1 MARGHAAEPAA
12 QSALTDTGKLPANC
26 HENIRQI
33 VDYWVSIHPDSGL
46 PGRQHFDPL
55 EVPKMLSNI
64 RLLDVVGDPPR
75 FRIRLMGTRLREFF
89 GAEQTG
95 SWLDVLF
102 PNLDGS
108 ITHTEL
114 LRTIET
120 GQPRWRRGKPA
131 LDIEKDYL
139 DMERV
144 YLPFARDGRNVD
156 MILTY
161 LLCIDSAGNYY

>member
-1 MARGHAAEPAA
+1 MTRGYAVEATA
-12 QSALTDTGKLPANC
+12 QPVSTEAGSLPSNC

-33 VDYWVSIHPDSGL
+33 VDYWVSIHPETGL

-55 EVPKMLSNI
+55 EVPRLLPNI
-64 RLLDVVGDPPR
+64 RLLDVAGDPPR
-75 FRIRLMGTRLREFF
+75 FKIRLMGTRLREFF

-95 SWLDVLF
+95 SWLDELF

-114 LRTIET
+114 VRTIET
-120 GQPRWRRGKPA
+120 REPRWRRGKPA
-131 LDIEKDYL
+131 LDIEKDFL

-144 YLPFARDGRNVD
+144 YLPFAHDGRTVD

-161 LLCIDSAGNYY
+161 LLCVDSAGNFY

>member
-1 MARGHAAEPAA
+1 MAESAACQ
-12 QSALTDTGKLPANC
+12 QSETAGTLPEGC

-33 VDYWVSIHPDSGL
+33 VAYWESIRPGNAL

-55 EVPKMLSNI
+55 DVPKLLANI
-64 RLLDVVGDPPR
+64 RLLDVEGDPPR
-75 FRIRLMGTRLREFF
+75 FKIRLMGTRLREFF
-89 GAEQTG
+89 GAEHTG
-95 SWLDVLF
+95 RWLDELF

-108 ITHTEL
+108 TTHVEL
-114 LRTIET
+114 LRTIGT
-120 GQPRWRRGKPA
+120 RAPRWRRGTPA
-131 LDIEKDYL
+131 LDIEKDFL

>member
-1 MARGHAAEPAA
+1 MSHQ
-12 QSALTDTGKLPANC
+12 QSAGVAVGPMPGKKGNLPDSC
-26 HENIRQI
+26 HAKVRQI
-33 VDYWVSIHPDSGL
+33 VDYWNAIHPEDGL

-55 EVPKMLSNI
+55 DVPNLLSNI

-95 SWLDVLF
+95 CWLDELF
-102 PNLDGS
+102 PNLEGS
-108 ITHTEL
+108 LTHIEL

-120 GQPRWRRGKPA
+120 HTPRWRRGKPA
-131 LDIEKDYL
+131 LDIERDYL

-144 YLPFARDGRNVD
+144 YLPFARDGWRVD

-161 LLCIDSAGNYY
+161 HLCIDSAGNYY

>member
-1 MARGHAAEPAA
+1 MSQRQAADVAAGQPAGTNGNVPDSCHA
-12 QSALTDTGKLPANC
+12 NV
-26 HENIRQI
+26 RQI
-33 VDYWVSIHPDSGL
+33 VDYWRSIHPETGI

-55 EVPKMLSNI
+55 DVPNLLPNI

-75 FRIRLMGTRLREFF
+75 FRIRLMGTRLRDFF
-89 GAEQTG
+89 GAELTG
-95 SWLDVLF
+95 RWLDALF
-102 PNLDGS
+102 SNLEGS
-108 ITHTEL
+108 LTHIEL

-120 GQPRWRRGKPA
+120 RGPRWRRGKPA

-144 YLPFARDGRNVD
+144 YLPFARDGRHVD

-161 LLCIDSAGNYY
+161 HLCFDSDGNYF